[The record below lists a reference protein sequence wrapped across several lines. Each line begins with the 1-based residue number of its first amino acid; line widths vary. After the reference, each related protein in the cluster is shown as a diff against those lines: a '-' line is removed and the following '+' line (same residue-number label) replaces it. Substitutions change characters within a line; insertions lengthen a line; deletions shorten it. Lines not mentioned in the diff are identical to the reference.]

1 MTTAAPTTAT
11 AATTTAEVADLLDS
25 LRTHRAFVRHTLG
38 GVTREQLTARTTVS
52 ELTLGGIVKHL
63 TAVEAEWMRFA
74 KGQPHVMDFPSD
86 PAGLAAVEEA
96 FREEFRI
103 ADDQTAEDLLA
114 EYARVAA
121 ETDAAIPGLD
131 LDRSRELPVA
141 PWFEPGATRTVRR
154 VLLHLIAEIAQHA
167 GHADIIRESIDG
179 QKTMG

>member
-1 MTTAAPTTAT
+1 MTTAAP
-11 AATTTAEVADLLDS
+11 AAGPANSTAEVADLVEALQ
-25 LRTHRAFVRHTLG
+25 THRGFLRHTLG
-38 GVTREQLTARTTVS
+38 GVTREQLTARSTVS

-63 TAVEAEWMRFA
+63 TAMEAEWMRFA
-74 KGQPHVMDFPSD
+74 KGEPHVMDFPSD
-86 PAGLAAVEEA
+86 SAGLAAVEEA

-103 ADDQTAEDLLA
+103 AEDQTAEELLA

-131 LDRSRELPVA
+131 LDRARELPIA

-154 VLLHLIAEIAQHA
+154 VLVHLIAETAQHA